1 MDEVVA
7 EFAVEAAE
15 TLVGLQAG
23 LAKLAAEPADR
34 VAAGDMLHR
43 LHGLKGAC
51 AFLGL
56 PRAEALAHAGEAV
69 LTAFAAAP
77 STVALAELG
86 AMIQRLGELLDQ
98 AIRHRAEPE
107 GDDAELIA
115 ALEAA
120 ANLRA
125 SLREAAEPA
134 PPVLP
139 VLPDFASSMT
149 GDRRTPAPWAGLDS
163 LARALGDSLGKRIEF
178 AVGGDDVRI
187 AREAVPGLRTA
198 LIALVRNAC
207 AHGVETAAERRAAAK
222 PALAILRLSLHRSA
236 DGVALELADDGRGF
250 DPEIEAR
257 AFEDGVSTAEA
268 LTRLAGRGLGLP
280 LVRREVEAL
289 GGEVRVTS
297 TPGRGAR
304 IVLALPA
311 SVMATPAARGRTA
324 A

>member
-1 MDEVVA
+1 MDDVVA

-15 TLVGLQAG
+15 ALVGLQAG
-23 LAKLAAEPADR
+23 LAKLAAQPKDR
-34 VAAGDMLHR
+34 AAAADMLHR

-56 PRAEALAHAGEAV
+56 GRAEALAHAGETV
-69 LTAFAAAP
+69 LAAFAEVPA
-77 STVALAELG
+77 SVALAELG
-86 AMIQRLGELLDQ
+86 AMIQRLGELLDH
-98 AIRHRAEPE
+98 AIRRRTEPE

-120 ANLRA
+120 ACPRPRA
-125 SLREAAEPA
+125 GDAAEPA
-134 PPVLP
+134 APILP
-139 VLPDFASSMT
+139 ILPDFAASMT

-163 LARALGDSLGKRIEF
+163 LVRALGDSLGKRVQF

-187 AREAVPGLRTA
+187 AREAAPALRTA

-222 PALAILRLSLHRSA
+222 PALSILRLSLHRSA
-236 DGVALELADDGRGF
+236 DGVTLELADDGRGF
-250 DPEIEAR
+250 EPSIEGR
-257 AFEDGVSTAEA
+257 AFEHGVSTARA
-268 LTRLAGRGLGLP
+268 LTPLAGRGLGLS

-289 GGEVRVTS
+289 GGAVRVAS
-297 TPGRGAR
+297 TPGLGAR

-311 SVMATPAARGRTA
+311 SVLATPAARGRTA